1 MQKLLDKLKSLR
13 QRVERGQAKTKRL
26 LIAGKVYIV
35 DAEGNHVSN
44 LKEKWKIQ

>member
-1 MQKLLDKLKSLR
+1 MQKLLNKLKSLR
-13 QRVERGQAKTKRL
+13 QRIERGQAKTKRL

-44 LKEKWKIQ
+44 LKEKWGVK